1 MNGKSKM
8 KKKLVSL
15 LMVLALLVT
24 MVPAAAFAQGDGS
37 AKNPVVVYRNPVED
51 PAGTGFSTESI
62 DKIMEALS
70 SFSVRSS
77 TSDAWKSEIIEAAG
91 NAGKNIAG
99 ANDVEY
105 FVETASLGH
114 TSIAGTFAAFFGWDS
129 VKGGKANIK
138 CRTEENVRIIK
149 NNFFSKDPLVE
160 NLFVEIK
167 GYVDIA
173 YDIEGQTYADKVSLN
188 YAINNAEND
197 FASGDTDYAAAVAA
211 AEAKATAMTNET
223 NGGITYTFS
232 GWDYT
237 NDGNVDTDML
247 GKVIDVTAINGAVAA
262 KDVEGL
268 TLVAVFDEETT
279 EYDVTWDPANGDDP
293 TIDKVEYNARPEV
306 PADPKKPAT
315 DQFTYEFMGWT
326 SDGKT
331 IVQDF
336 GKVTGPVKYTALY
349 NEIANEYTVTWKNDN
364 GDVLETDEN
373 VLYGT
378 TPSYDGNTPVAKNT
392 EEGKTYTFVGW
403 TPEVSEVKGDAEYT
417 AVYSTATN
425 TYTVKFDAAGGS
437 AVADATVGH
446 GEKITANAATTREG
460 FRLAGWALKD
470 TTNVLNFD
478 EFVVV
483 ENITLVAQ
491 WIKQV
496 TAAFDTNGGNIID
509 PKTVD
514 INSEITVA
522 DPVKA
527 GYVFDGWIAG
537 NDNVK
542 TIKDYELTGDTTF
555 TAKWL
560 KECKVTFVSDNKTV
574 DTEVVEGDKVT
585 EPEENPTKAGYT
597 FVGWFE
603 AGATEAF
610 DFENETIENDITL
623 YAQWEKNPAVDTA
636 IVAEAVTVT
645 YGAFTMDDIINAAA
659 PKVMAGEDEVAGA
672 AVTTADDITSNNVG
686 TYQVKL
692 DYAGTVN
699 AKTVT
704 EYNASSTTINVT
716 IVPAKAEVI
725 VKSNA
730 VKYGTAVEY
739 PIKANCKTIDVI
751 VGMDI
756 HDETNLVGTAQAAVP
771 YDMMLLLALAVG
783 NTDIDL
789 NDMSIE
795 DLETLLKKAEG
806 IDDKLDLGIAK
817 LKEYE
822 DSIRELIDTLKAVQA
837 ELPMDTELKISVVP
851 ETLVIPENIGLYLV
865 ASILA
870 DDNYVAES
878 ADGSNANMDA
888 GYLIIAPNG
897 IKTDLTWNDT
907 DDNDIITLDKKA
919 KFDFEATAKIDEST
933 LDGVK
938 GYDDKGAQSHV
949 EYLFV
954 GVDGEGL
961 VVDRCTDP
969 NGAADALT
977 VGAYA
982 QVAYVANWDN
992 IMYYGMPIARP
1003 VVVAPNVADVAII
1016 DANGNENYAQAYTYG
1031 DDIGLA
1037 VTVDGKKAPVEGLTV
1052 KYIGS
1057 DTTVDG
1063 WYRDELPTD
1072 AGVYTVVATYTEND
1086 ENGNLYKAG
1095 GAVGVLII
1103 NPADAEIGLE
1113 DAKYEYDGNEY
1124 FATITNDKF
1133 DYATVA
1139 IDRANNIAYVNLP
1152 EDTQAHIERLVAML
1166 PADAEKA
1173 VNDQL
1178 AKYEGFDGDVQTS
1191 TLKKEMNDML
1201 QAIIDADMTAA
1212 AKAEAKALMEALV
1225 EEFENNEDVK
1235 ALAAKIESEL
1245 KALKD
1250 KIGEEI
1256 PDDIEAEITQY
1267 IKDAV
1272 TVNEDGTVEIDTDK
1286 LEADLDK
1293 MISEMEGKLPASV
1306 VAELKEMKK
1315 EIVKAVEN
1323 NIDIEA
1329 IEKEISDI
1337 TTKIESLD
1345 KEDIA
1350 KIAIAAAYEAYGS
1363 LDKEQIKELAKEAI
1377 YKIEAQGYID
1387 YAEGMLESI
1396 KNMYGGDI
1404 DTTDLEAAIK
1414 DLIDDSEAAIKAG
1427 DIDADSLKS
1436 LENHIDKI
1444 LAEMQGV
1451 IDQIPDGTIVFGKNP
1466 SEVGEY
1472 DCYAINISANYKA
1485 ELVDAKLV
1493 IYEKEQSEDPKD
1505 PTNPTDPT
1513 DPTTPD
1519 QPKDDEIDTGDH
1531 SNMALP
1537 LVLATA
1543 ALAAIVALFATRRR
1557 HS

>member
-1 MNGKSKM
+1 MNVKSKM

-15 LMVLALLVT
+15 LMVLALVVT
-24 MVPAAAFAQGDGS
+24 MVPLAAFAGAGDT
-37 AKNPVVVYRNPVED
+37 KNEAITVYRNPVED
-51 PAGTGFSTESI
+51 TAGTQLPNLSDPFGSLQQAAKFTVRNTTVTEWQNEIISEAASAGHDVANGVNFQYYIDTFDRYSVVTDSIILTYTYAGWFGWGAAKGGVAGSNLESKVQVI
-62 DKIMEALS
+62 DKS
-70 SFSVRSS
+70 
-77 TSDAWKSEIIEAAG
+77 G
-91 NAGKNIAG
+91 NDLTG
-99 ANDVEY
+99 DLYV
-105 FVETASLGH
+105 
-114 TSIAGTFAAFFGWDS
+114 
-129 VKGGKANIK
+129 
-138 CRTEENVRIIK
+138 NV
-149 NNFFSKDPLVE
+149 
-160 NLFVEIK
+160 K

-237 NDGNVDTDML
+237 NDGKVDTDML

-268 TLVAVFDEETT
+268 TLVAVFDEEKT

-315 DQFTYEFMGWT
+315 DQFAYEFMGWT
-326 SDGKT
+326 IDGKT
-331 IVQDF
+331 IVKDF
-336 GKVTGPVKYTALY
+336 EKVTGPVKYTALY

-364 GDVLETDEN
+364 GDVLETDKN
-373 VLYGT
+373 VPYGT
-378 TPSYDGNTPVAKNT
+378 TPSYDGNTPVAKNI

-417 AVYSTATN
+417 AVYSTADK

-446 GEKITANAATTREG
+446 GEKISANTATTREG

-478 EFVVV
+478 EFVVE

-491 WIKQV
+491 WIQQV
-496 TAAFDTNGGNIID
+496 TAAFDTNGGNVID

-537 NDNVK
+537 NDTIK
-542 TIKDYELTGDTTF
+542 TIEDYELTGDTTF

-574 DTEVVEGDKVT
+574 DTKDVVEGDKVT
-585 EPEENPTKAGYT
+585 EPEANPTKAGYT

-603 AGATEAF
+603 AGATKAF

-636 IVAEAVTVT
+636 IVAEAVAVT
-645 YGAFTMDDIINAAA
+645 YGAFTMDDIITAAA

-672 AVTTADDITSNNVG
+672 AVTTADDITNNNVG

-851 ETLVIPENIGLYLV
+851 GALVIPENIGLYLV

-938 GYDDKGAQSHV
+938 GYDNKGAQSHV

-1152 EDTQAHIERLVAML
+1152 EDTQAHVERLVAML

-1212 AKAEAKALMEALV
+1212 AKAEANALMEALV

-1293 MISEMEGKLPASV
+1293 MITEMEGKLPASV

-1337 TTKIESLD
+1337 TTKIKGLD

-1404 DTTDLEAAIK
+1404 DTTDLEAAIQ
-1414 DLIDDSEAAIKAG
+1414 DLIDDSEKAIKEG
-1427 DIDADSLKS
+1427 DIDVNSLKS
-1436 LENHIDKI
+1436 IENHIDKV
-1444 LAEMQGV
+1444 LKEMQDV
-1451 IDQIPDGTIVFGKNP
+1451 IDQIPDGTIIFGKNP

-1493 IYEKEQSEDPKD
+1493 IYEKEQTEDPKD
-1505 PTNPTDPT
+1505 PINPT

-1519 QPKDDEIDTGDH
+1519 QPKDNEIDTGDH
-1531 SNMALP
+1531 SNLAFP
-1537 LVLATA
+1537 LLLATA
-1543 ALAAIVALFATRRR
+1543 ALTAIVALFATRRR

>member
-1 MNGKSKM
+1 M
-8 KKKLVSL
+8 
-15 LMVLALLVT
+15 
-24 MVPAAAFAQGDGS
+24 
-37 AKNPVVVYRNPVED
+37 YI
-51 PAGTGFSTESI
+51 TE
-62 DKIMEALS
+62 
-70 SFSVRSS
+70 
-77 TSDAWKSEIIEAAG
+77 G
-91 NAGKNIAG
+91 
-99 ANDVEY
+99 
-105 FVETASLGH
+105 
-114 TSIAGTFAAFFGWDS
+114 
-129 VKGGKANIK
+129 
-138 CRTEENVRIIK
+138 
-149 NNFFSKDPLVE
+149 VE
-160 NLFVEIK
+160 NTALTAN
-167 GYVDIA
+167 A
-173 YDIEGQTYADKVSLN
+173 YKLPG
-188 YAINNAEND
+188 
-197 FASGDTDYAAAVAA
+197 
-211 AEAKATAMTNET
+211 
-223 NGGITYTFS
+223 
-232 GWDYT
+232 
-237 NDGNVDTDML
+237 
-247 GKVIDVTAINGAVAA
+247 
-262 KDVEGL
+262 
-268 TLVAVFDEETT
+268 
-279 EYDVTWDPANGDDP
+279 
-293 TIDKVEYNARPEV
+293 
-306 PADPKKPAT
+306 
-315 DQFTYEFMGWT
+315 YEF
-326 SDGKT
+326 K
-331 IVQDF
+331 
-336 GKVTGPVKYTALY
+336 
-349 NEIANEYTVTWKNDN
+349 
-364 GDVLETDEN
+364 
-373 VLYGT
+373 
-378 TPSYDGNTPVAKNT
+378 
-392 EEGKTYTFVGW
+392 GW
-403 TPEVSEVKGDAEYT
+403 TPEQGGD
-417 AVYSTATN
+417 
-425 TYTVKFDAAGGS
+425 
-437 AVADATVGH
+437 
-446 GEKITANAATTREG
+446 
-460 FRLAGWALKD
+460 
-470 TTNVLNFD
+470 
-478 EFVVV
+478 VVV
-483 ENITLVAQ
+483 
-491 WIKQV
+491 
-496 TAAFDTNGGNIID
+496 
-509 PKTVD
+509 
-514 INSEITVA
+514 
-522 DPVKA
+522 
-527 GYVFDGWIAG
+527 Y
-537 NDNVK
+537 
-542 TIKDYELTGDTTF
+542 
-555 TAKWL
+555 
-560 KECKVTFVSDNKTV
+560 
-574 DTEVVEGDKVT
+574 
-585 EPEENPTKAGYT
+585 
-597 FVGWFE
+597 
-603 AGATEAF
+603 
-610 DFENETIENDITL
+610 ENEASITPDGNMTL
-623 YAQWEKNPAVDTA
+623 YAVWEKIPAVDTE
-636 IVAEAVTVT
+636 IVVEKTDVTVT
-645 YGAFTMDDIINAAA
+645 YGAFTMEDIINAAA

-672 AVTTADDITSNNVG
+672 AVTTADDITNNNVG

-692 DYAGTVN
+692 EYAGTVN
-699 AKTVT
+699 ARSTT

-716 IVPAKAEVI
+716 IVPAKAEVV

-756 HDETNLVGTAQAAVP
+756 HDETNLIGVAQAAVP
-771 YDMMLLLALAVG
+771 LDLMFALGIVAG
-783 NTDIDL
+783 TDIDL

-795 DLETLLKKAEG
+795 DLETLLKRAEG

-851 ETLVIPENIGLYLV
+851 EALVIPENIGLYLV

-1337 TTKIESLD
+1337 TTKIEGLD

-1493 IYEKEQSEDPKD
+1493 IYEKEQTEDPKD